1 VINVNQITQNIG
13 KQETTQAGEQREY
26 AERQL
31 RVASATNDLF
41 TDLSI
46 IFPAMMPMIAKN
58 HPQNPSEHLGKL
70 KKEWSTELMES
81 GLGPADLEIGL
92 KAARKSISEFLP
104 KCSVFIDWCKGG
116 GIDKELINRAFVEY
130 QNRGVEKFKETKI
143 VSTGQ
148 AVKTT
153 VGNQYSTGEM
163 LEVSRRLGNPNYFEG
178 GIDAF
183 KYCYLEVMKESAGG
197 IVFELPKLLSH
208 KTGSNK
214 NRTAEDKE
222 RIKNSAGCQDFFKQF
237 KRGVE

>member
-1 VINVNQITQNIG
+1 MIKVNQLTQNIG

-92 KAARKSISEFLP
+92 RAARKSISEFLP
-104 KCSVFIDWCKGG
+104 KCSIFIDWCKGG
-116 GIDKELINRAFVEY
+116 GVDKELINRAFVEY
-130 QNRGVEKFKETKI
+130 QNKGVEQFEENEI

-148 AVKTT
+148 TVKSTT
-153 VGNQYSTGEM
+153 GFQYSNGEM
-163 LEVSRRLGNPNYFEG
+163 LEVSKRLGNPVYFEG

-197 IVFELPKLLSH
+197 IVFELPKLLTNQ
-208 KTGSNK
+208 TGSNK

-222 RIKNSAGCQDFFKQF
+222 RITKGGYAAFKAAM
-237 KRGVE
+237 KGAKS